1 MNIANSPQEKFTKM
15 RRERQDW
22 TAQYPAYFRQT
33 RDDKEFI
40 MFRPHQGSAALVQLV
55 HSDVNVRS
63 RCMTVHSVSYI
74 PGAPLKPNQVIA
86 NEYQQYSTLRINTL
100 ECIHYAVVREHAS
113 RPIVLDVVAQSGVDK
128 GPIIFSNGDKGW
140 AQLETT
146 PLVII
151 AKASTPCEAT
161 MIKVEAG
168 IDPPEILRKPA
179 DPVLDVPAASGEEG
193 ASASA
198 SGKPANS
205 ASGGNTASASGGTTA
220 SAALAPEGNT
230 ASASGK
236 PTTPASGETTAPASG
251 RTTTSAPGGTTAPAA
266 LASGGTA
273 APASGKPTASAAGG
287 TTASASGQPT
297 TSASAETTASAPG
310 TSNETNLTIWF
321 NAAKVEWI
329 RN

>member
-151 AKASTPCEAT
+151 AKASPPCEAT

-236 PTTPASGETTAPASG
+236 PLLRLRGEPPLRPRVEPLLRLLWPRGEPQLQPRGNPLLQPPVEPRLRPRGNPLLQPQRKPRLRPRAPAM
-251 RTTTSAPGGTTAPAA
+251 
-266 LASGGTA
+266 
-273 APASGKPTASAAGG
+273 KPT
-287 TTASASGQPT
+287 
-297 TSASAETTASAPG
+297 
-310 TSNETNLTIWF
+310 
-321 NAAKVEWI
+321 
-329 RN
+329 

>member
-205 ASGGNTASASGGTTA
+205 ASGGNTASASGGTTV

-236 PTTPASGETTAPASG
+236 PLLRLRGEPPLRPRVEPLLRLLWPRGEPQLQPRGNPLLQPPVEPRLRPRGNPLLQPQRKPRLRPRAPAM
-251 RTTTSAPGGTTAPAA
+251 
-266 LASGGTA
+266 
-273 APASGKPTASAAGG
+273 KPT
-287 TTASASGQPT
+287 
-297 TSASAETTASAPG
+297 
-310 TSNETNLTIWF
+310 
-321 NAAKVEWI
+321 
-329 RN
+329 

>member
-236 PTTPASGETTAPASG
+236 PLLRLRGEPPLRPRVEPLLRLLWPRGEPQLQPRGNPLLQPPVEPRLRPRGNPLLQPQRKPRLRPRAPAM
-251 RTTTSAPGGTTAPAA
+251 
-266 LASGGTA
+266 
-273 APASGKPTASAAGG
+273 KPT
-287 TTASASGQPT
+287 
-297 TSASAETTASAPG
+297 
-310 TSNETNLTIWF
+310 
-321 NAAKVEWI
+321 
-329 RN
+329 